1 MTEDLS
7 VFWQN
12 NARAQ
17 ELFADL
23 LARAERGAYDDEF
36 LKQLAAYREEL
47 PESER
52 ADIFAA
58 QYLLH
63 HGDAESAAV
72 CGERAFQRRPGNA
85 AVWKVLAKAYKA
97 CGRTLDFM
105 MMEGYLHGAHPMS
118 R

>member
-23 LARAERGAYDDEF
+23 LARTERGAYDDEF
-36 LKQLAAYREEL
+36 LKQLAAYREES

-58 QYLLH
+58 QYLLY
-63 HGDAESAAV
+63 HGDAEGAAV
-72 CGERAFQRRPGNA
+72 CGERAYARFTRDA
-85 AVWKVLAKAYKA
+85 ADMTDL
-97 CGRTLDFM
+97 L
-105 MMEGYLHGAHPMS
+105 
-118 R
+118 